1 MIKLDVAE
9 YCHDCPDF
17 EPEVSDKHIIYDDNG
32 EYRRVLGN
40 IYVVCEH
47 YNTCHRFMTYLK
59 SRLAKEKGDDNG
71 RKV

>member
-17 EPEVSDKHIIYDDNG
+17 EPKIDKNVIHDCNG
-32 EYRRVLGN
+32 EHRRIIGN
-40 IYVVCEH
+40 MYVVCKH
-47 YNTCHRFMTYLK
+47 YRRCHRFMTYLK
-59 SRLAKEKGDDNG
+59 SRLTKEKGENDG